1 MPQLHPDRVD
11 VAGMRGE
18 CERRQVWGWNDAAD
32 QIDVTV
38 EFESLAM
45 VGPVS
50 PDGKTPVAA
59 TNGTTIGADHWSYT
73 QQGYVH
79 TVTSGQCKRSVPFM
93 RFAPNLVVPHTI
105 HAYTLPT
112 HER

>member
-32 QIDVTV
+32 QFDVTV
-38 EFESLAM
+38 EFESLAL

-50 PDGKTPVAA
+50 SMEKTPMA
-59 TNGTTIGADHWSYT
+59 TNGTTIAAGHWSYK

-79 TVTSGQCKRSVPFM
+79 TVTSGRCERPVSFPTTPGLPVSRLSVSS
-93 RFAPNLVVPHTI
+93 
-105 HAYTLPT
+105 
-112 HER
+112 